1 MGFGFLFVGYLL
13 TFNFIGYN
21 AYSDVFATAL
31 MLLGLSTLSAYGRD
45 FKRALFVG
53 LPLLLLHI
61 ASFACALG
69 GLLDLFAPTG
79 ELLTWLS
86 ATGLAFKGLFICL
99 ALSGVAQ
106 ISRETDIPVLRLRA
120 LRNLILFVPFILL
133 GILLETNIFASLTN
147 LLRIL
152 LMFYMLY
159 GLLVTFL
166 NAKTF
171 YEAYIWI
178 CLEGEESM
186 ERKASRFGFIN
197 KLNALS
203 DRMDERTLARKEE
216 ERARKEEIK
225 TQKRKNKK

>member
-13 TFNFIGYN
+13 TFNFVGYN

-31 MLLGLSTLSAYGRD
+31 MLLGLSTLSAYGKSFR
-45 FKRALFVG
+45 RAFFTG
-53 LPLLLLHI
+53 LPLLAIHI
-61 ASFACALG
+61 ATFALAIL
-69 GLLDLFAPTG
+69 GLLDLVTPTAA
-79 ELLTWLS
+79 LSLWLS
-86 ATGLAFKGLFICL
+86 VMGLLLRGLFIGL
-99 ALSGVAQ
+99 TLKGVAD

-120 LRNLILFVPFILL
+120 LRNLILYLPFVVL
-133 GILLETNIFASLTN
+133 GVLLETNAFASLTGF
-147 LLRIL
+147 LRVL

-186 ERKASRFGFIN
+186 ERKSSRFGLIN
-197 KLNALS
+197 RLNALS
-203 DRMDERTLARKEE
+203 DKMDERTLARRAEDKHRREE
-216 ERARKEEIK
+216 N
-225 TQKRKNKK
+225 KRKRKDKK